1 MRTLASHPIGDTAL
15 ERHFTPQ
22 HLAELWDLDESTIR
36 RIFIDEPGV
45 FKYGK
50 SCRRNGRRD
59 YVTLR
64 IPESVVRRVYAE
76 RSRWNRSHADDLA
89 AAHGGLSAPR

>member
-1 MRTLASHPIGDTAL
+1 MRTLASHPIDDTAL

-22 HLAELWDLDESTIR
+22 QLAELWGLDESTIR

-45 FKYGK
+45 FKHGRP
-50 SCRRNGRRD
+50 CRRNGRRD

-76 RSRWNRSHADDLA
+76 RSR
-89 AAHGGLSAPR
+89 